1 MPFPEDGYNRR
12 RISWCS
18 VQANNLQTPFL
29 KIIRWETGNRFPS
42 LDFLFQP
49 LPLPPPSRYR
59 SAFSPAPIVLSV
71 RTSKS
76 GSDTSSSLPGQLL
89 QPSFSKLTPQPIP
102 FDLRLSPLPFPQR
115 LPLTRLLFIN
125 GIQQLPL
132 LFLDFLQAFLG
143 PGINARG
150 VDFPA
155 RCGLREG
162 SGGRVVETL
171 GAGVGC
177 GAAVVA
183 AEGGS
188 VGFSAA
194 VIVWGWAVVG

>member
-1 MPFPEDGYNRR
+1 MGDWQSFFPVWNFLSFSTTTTTTTTIIK
-12 RISWCS
+12 ISFCFFPGPLS
-18 VQANNLQTPFL
+18 FFASKAL
-29 KIIRWETGNRFPS
+29 KS
-42 LDFLFQP
+42 
-49 LPLPPPSRYR
+49 S
-59 SAFSPAPIVLSV
+59 
-71 RTSKS
+71 
-76 GSDTSSSLPGQLL
+76 SDTPSSLPGQLL
-89 QPSFSKLTPQPIP
+89 QPSFSKLAPQPIP
-102 FDLRLSPLPFPQR
+102 FDLRFSPLPFPQR
-115 LPLTRLLFIN
+115 LPLARLLLIN
-125 GIQQLPL
+125 RIQQLPL

-143 PGINARG
+143 PGIDARG

-188 VGFSAA
+188 VGFCAA